1 MNYASSSDTIGKG
14 HSHLIFPWKQKGLIV
29 YDAIDEVPEDC
40 ILVVPHF
47 APWWEPLKSY
57 IQSGR
62 PYIEIEYGYW
72 GFGDTRNKP
81 RRVTYN
87 NFHNINYNKFITDR
101 TTLFNQ
107 PEILPYKENPD
118 GDVLVILPHRKTCV
132 QRTGLKLGH
141 YEKQLTKKIRKFYSG
156 NLKFRHKPKRSDG
169 RWETFL
175 DELQGI
181 KAVIGE
187 RTVACAEAN
196 LLGIPAYS
204 VDNSITTLLTG
215 KLKNINNI
223 TFPDRSKW
231 FQHICHS
238 QFLVEEFT
246 TTIPADIT
254 ERYQIL

>member
-1 MNYASSSDTIGKG
+1 MNYASSLDTTGKG
-14 HSHLIFPWKQKGLIV
+14 QSHLLYPWKQKGLIN
-29 YDAIDEVPEDC
+29 YDTISEVPDDC

-47 APWWEPLKSY
+47 APWCEPLKSY

-72 GFGDTRNKP
+72 GLGNTMNKP

-87 NFHNINYNKFITDR
+87 NFHNLNYNRFITDR

-107 PEILPYKENPD
+107 PEILPYKNNPD
-118 GDVLVILPHRKTCV
+118 GDVLVILPHRKTCWL
-132 QRTGLKLGH
+132 RTGLKIQH
-141 YEKQLTKKIRKFYSG
+141 YEKKITTQIRKFYSG
-156 NLKFRHKPKRSDG
+156 NLTFRYKQKGSNG
-169 RWETFL
+169 RWESFL
-175 DELQGI
+175 EDLQGI

-215 KLKNINNI
+215 ELKNINNI

-238 QFLVEEFT
+238 QFLVEEFQT
-246 TTIPADIT
+246 TTPADIT
-254 ERYQIL
+254 EIYQIL